1 MRKGSFHYRRMD
13 RASVSQML
21 RGLVRWTGEI
31 ARQFQRRQCA
41 SHAASLTF
49 TTLFAIVP
57 FTAVVYSVLSALP
70 GFEDIGNIL
79 RGFVFENF
87 VPESA
92 GRIEDFLIEFSDQA
106 QNLTFVGVILL
117 IISTIMLL
125 MSVEH
130 AFNHVWDVTEA
141 RRGLVRLAGYWGV
154 ITLGPVLVGIG
165 FLASSYLTTMPLL
178 SEAGIEPLRLTIV
191 EYLPELSGF
200 FAFSLLFYAVPNCR
214 VPPLHALA
222 GGLIATLLFE
232 IAKSLF
238 TATMGIG
245 NLNVI
250 YGAFAVLPLFLLWV
264 YLVWSII
271 LGCAILVAGLSPNQE
286 RDTYGTPLLLK
297 CLWVL
302 EILAV
307 VHPKGSLPR
316 ELQRQADLTKPQWSE
331 ALDELVNLGL
341 ISQEGQ
347 FLILGESAQSLPL
360 FALYQRFPKGV
371 TGEALRTYQGSKEL
385 VEPLIK
391 YLQRGED
398 VLSEPMRL
406 PTTTNRETGA

>member
-1 MRKGSFHYRRMD
+1 
-13 RASVSQML
+13 ML